1 MRRNGGNLMS
11 KIICDVC
18 GTSYPDTVNQCPICG
33 KTKQDDSV
41 SVVAA
46 ANAQDSGYAYVKGGR
61 FSHANVR
68 KRNGGKT
75 ELPRVAPVKPAVS
88 EDAPAEPVA
97 QEVSQPAA
105 EEPIL
110 DAPMQQTAR
119 ESEQEPAAPVMPV
132 FIEPEMPQE
141 QKAPKE
147 HTAVVTPPR
156 RRKRRKKENRVVN
169 IVLMLI
175 VILLVLVIVGVCAY
189 ITIRLLDRANDP
201 AQPSGSSSSQVDPTG
216 SSDQGSTQ
224 IPCAGLQIIPATPQ
238 TFGSVG
244 QTLLLEVKKYPGNTT
259 DKVLFVSSDPYIASV
274 DAAGKITALADGN
287 VTITVTCGKIAVELQ
302 VTCQVGK
309 APEYPKDPTESSTS
323 QPGQTT
329 TPTVPY
335 VKLELQHTDI
345 TMNTYGE
352 TSNLYAG
359 QLDPASITWT
369 SEDESVATVT
379 NGIVK
384 AIGKG
389 TTKIIAQYGD
399 QKAECV
405 VRCGDNVVK
414 PEYFLY
420 TQYGKLSS
428 NDVTIKEGESLT
440 FSLRDADGNKITEGV
455 SYSVSDETYLSVNEN
470 GKITGLEVESTKT
483 VYLYIEY
490 EGVVYKC
497 VVRIRNVN

>member
-1 MRRNGGNLMS
+1 MS

-18 GTSYPDTVNQCPICG
+18 GTSYPDTANQCPICG
-33 KTKQDDSV
+33 NLKSDNNTSGGV
-41 SVVAA
+41 PSGIE
-46 ANAQDSGYAYVKGGR
+46 NSGYAYVKGGR

-75 ELPRVAPVKPAVS
+75 ELPRVAPVRTA
-88 EDAPAEPVA
+88 
-97 QEVSQPAA
+97 PAA
-105 EEPIL
+105 EEQANSVMQET
-110 DAPMQQTAR
+110 APAEEMVSAIPVQ
-119 ESEQEPAAPVMPV
+119 EPEQETVIPVVMV
-132 FIEPEMPQE
+132 EPEMP
-141 QKAPKE
+141 KAVKE
-147 HTAVVTPPR
+147 SEEPVAAAPVAPPR

-175 VILLVLVIVGVCAY
+175 VILLVLAIVGVCAY
-189 ITIRLLDRANDP
+189 ITLHLLDRDTDP
-201 AQPSGSSSSQVDPTG
+201 SQPAGSSSSQLDPTG
-216 SSDQGSTQ
+216 SSSKD
-224 IPCAGLQIIPATPQ
+224 IPCTGLQIIPATPQ
-238 TFGSVG
+238 TFTSVG
-244 QTLLLEVKKYPGNTT
+244 QSLLLEVKKYPGNTT
-259 DKVLFVSSDPYIASV
+259 DTVVFTSSDPYIATV
-274 DAAGKITALADGN
+274 DAAGKIVAVADGN
-287 VTITVTCGKIAVELQ
+287 VTITVTCGEQVVELQ

-309 APEYPKDPTESSTS
+309 APEYPDDPPEGTTT
-323 QPGQTT
+323 QPGPSTD
-329 TPTVPY
+329 PSIPEA
-335 VKLELQHTDI
+335 KLELQYTDI

-369 SEDESVATVT
+369 SEDESVVTVT

-384 AIGKG
+384 AIGQG
-389 TTKIIAQYGD
+389 TTKIIAQYGE
-399 QKAECV
+399 QKVECII
-405 VRCGDNVVK
+405 RCSSSVVK

-455 SYSVSDETYLSVNEN
+455 TYSVSDEAHLSVNEN
-470 GKITGLEVESTKT
+470 GKIKGLEVDSTTT

-497 VVRIRNVN
+497 IIRIKNVN